1 MCKKTDKEIILSR
14 MSMLPVVIIK
24 NLLAFV
30 PDSCSQTPERGTTS
44 LEFPESSICYS

>member
-30 PDSCSQTPERGTTS
+30 PDSCPRLLRGE
-44 LEFPESSICYS
+44 LHP